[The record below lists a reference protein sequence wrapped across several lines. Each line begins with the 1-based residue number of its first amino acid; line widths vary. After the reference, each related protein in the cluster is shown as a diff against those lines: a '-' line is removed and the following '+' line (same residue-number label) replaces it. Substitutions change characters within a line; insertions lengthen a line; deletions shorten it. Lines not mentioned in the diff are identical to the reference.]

1 LGGLIFLFE
10 ALYAIFQ
17 VFSDTPMVW
26 WWKSRFGGGGRASG
40 TFIGSN
46 HFAGYMEMLD
56 EEGEKVK
63 VKGSRPKAVGEEGM
77 TSLAGR
83 DGWMDD

>member
-1 LGGLIFLFE
+1 MVKNQSTCNRIIFGGLIFLFE

-26 WWKSRFGGGGRASG
+26 WWKSRFG
-40 TFIGSN
+40 
-46 HFAGYMEMLD
+46 
-56 EEGEKVK
+56 
-63 VKGSRPKAVGEEGM
+63 KGI
-77 TSLAGR
+77 TSKGR